1 MFSMTI
7 PSSYLYSQSLIFP
20 QLHGKPW
27 GIWDKMSFIMDENK
41 FAGCLDGAGNMPT
54 FNGMSNCSDDF
65 MKRLR
70 ESHFILH
77 SIFPSP
83 GTLLSH
89 LIWGSALLCLVIL
102 CCGLF

>member
-1 MFSMTI
+1 
-7 PSSYLYSQSLIFP
+7 
-20 QLHGKPW
+20 
-27 GIWDKMSFIMDENK
+27 MSFIMDENK

-54 FNGMSNCSDDF
+54 FNGMSNCSDDL

-102 CCGLF
+102 CCVFTWCCLYFAANSASPREVASDKE